1 MFWIE
6 ISISLGGNCL
16 PSPTTTTSHHLSA
29 IPCSPFVALPQK
41 PEKTDIVEPVLHLQ
55 LNLLALQGWLG
66 RGEAVCH
73 LPWHATHASDN
84 PIRATLLDA
93 FL

>member
-1 MFWIE
+1 MSYHYHYFSS
-6 ISISLGGNCL
+6 SIYKSLFSIRS
-16 PSPTTTTSHHLSA
+16 SP
-29 IPCSPFVALPQK
+29 QN

-55 LNLLALQGWLG
+55 LGLLALQGWLG

-73 LPWHATHASDN
+73 LPWHAAPRRPDS
-84 PIRATLLDA
+84 PVRATLLDA